1 MGDSMRIVF
10 MGMTGEFSR
19 IPFQA
24 LLDARANVA
33 GLIIPRPSADRDGP
47 RWLDPSSSSPS
58 GLPLLS
64 SPVAPNVV
72 HLATSAGIAILE
84 VGSLSDP
91 RSLAALDSLAPDL
104 ICAAC
109 FPWLLPPAWLECP
122 SLGCLNLHPSLLPA
136 YRGPAPLFWQFRAGE
151 QPTGVTLHFMD
162 EGADTGD
169 IVSQVEVSF
178 PDGITGLEADRLT
191 AEAGARLVMEAL
203 APPHPLASP
212 PDRTFPGGRGGG
224 LPRRPQPEAG
234 ASYQSRPS
242 RSDLAIPISWT
253 ARRAFNFIRGAGE
266 WGPFEIV
273 VGGGRFRVSEAL
285 TYSPDAR
292 LGQPY
297 RREGGELWVEFEGGV
312 VRMTATL

>member
-1 MGDSMRIVF
+1 VF

-24 LLDARANVA
+24 LLDAGANVA
-33 GLIIPRPSADRDGP
+33 GLIIPRPSADLDGP
-47 RWLDPSSSSPS
+47 RWLDPSSSFLLPSSSSPS
-58 GLPLLS
+58 GLPLLF

-72 HLATSAGIAILE
+72 HLATSAGIPILE

-109 FPWLLPPAWLECP
+109 FPWLLPPAWLERP
-122 SLGCLNLHPSLLPA
+122 SLGCLNLHPSLLPG

-151 QPTGVTLHFMD
+151 QRTGVTLHFMD

-169 IVSQVEVSF
+169 IVSQVEISF

-191 AEAGARLVMEAL
+191 AEAGTRLMVEV
-203 APPHPLASP
+203 LASP
-212 PDRTFPGGRGGG
+212 PGPLSRPRSPGRERGSFS
-224 LPRRPQPEAG
+224 RKPQPEAG

-242 RSDLAIPISWT
+242 RSDLVIPILWT

-273 VGGGRFRVSEAL
+273 VAGEKLRVSEAL

-297 RREGGELWVEFEGGV
+297 RREGGELWVEFEEGV